1 MQMKIPPRSMFRA
14 QFFAVVWLSLVQI
27 ATFNFLVGN
36 IPEFCDPEQPQGF
49 TCPGATTFYNA
60 SVIWGVV
67 GPKRMFGP
75 GALFSWIN
83 YFWLVGAVCTVAH
96 WLIARRYPRSIAVS
110 SSSIICFTF
119 IC

>member
-1 MQMKIPPRSMFRA
+1 MFRA
-14 QFFAVVWLSLVQI
+14 QFFAAVWLSLVQI
-27 ATFNFLVGN
+27 ATYNFLLGN
-36 IPEFCDPEQPQGF
+36 IPEFCSESQPQGF

-83 YFWLVGAVCTVAH
+83 WFWLIGAVVTVIH
-96 WLIARRYPRSIAVS
+96 YVIARRYPRSIAVS
-110 SSSIICFTF
+110 LLLHVCLEPR
-119 IC
+119 

>member
-1 MQMKIPPRSMFRA
+1 MFRA
-14 QFFAVVWLSLVQI
+14 QFFAVVWLSLVQV
-27 ATFNFLVGN
+27 ATFNFLLGN
-36 IPEFCDPEQPQGF
+36 IPEFCSDDQKQGF
-49 TCPGATTFYNA
+49 TCPGARTFYNA

-83 YFWLVGAVCTVAH
+83 WFWLVGFVCTVAH

-110 SSSIICFTF
+110 SPRTTLKSPSMS
-119 IC
+119 